1 MQAFDRIGNELAL
14 VAKTTIETLLKGS
27 DLAYNKRSLYYEWA
41 KSAIIQI
48 HAIAAGLYDDAPNL
62 Q

>member
-27 DLAYNKRSLYYEWA
+27 DLAYNKRSLFYEWA

-48 HAIAAGLYDDAPNL
+48 HAITAG
-62 Q
+62 